1 LRKDVEPKEKVIK
14 KNEKN
19 KIYLLLK
26 RGIE

>member
-1 LRKDVEPKEKVIK
+1 VEPKEKVIK